1 MSAVSDALATGKPK
15 PYRAILWGWLI
26 AGTMDITAAF
36 LTSAYYGR
44 GPVTLLQRI
53 ASGLIG
59 GERAASGGLGT
70 AALGLALHYFIAF
83 VWTVV
88 FFAASRKMRFLTRQ
102 PVIWGLAYGVV
113 VYFFMNFI
121 VIPLAFPIRNTPTI
135 GQALFA
141 AATLMVCIGLPIA
154 LVTRAVAPPDEL

>member
-1 MSAVSDALATGKPK
+1 MSAVSDALATGKSK

-36 LTSAYYGR
+36 ITSAFYGR

-59 GERAASGGLGT
+59 DSAMSGGLAT
-70 AALGLALHYFIAF
+70 AALGLALHYFIAL

-102 PVIWGLAYGVV
+102 PVIWGLLYGVV
-113 VYFFMNFI
+113 VYFVMNFI
-121 VIPLAFPIRNTPTI
+121 VLPITFPGKITHPLVGSLI
-135 GQALFA
+135 A
-141 AATLMVCIGLPIA
+141 AATLMVCIGLPLA
-154 LVTRAVAPPDEL
+154 LVTRALAPPDES